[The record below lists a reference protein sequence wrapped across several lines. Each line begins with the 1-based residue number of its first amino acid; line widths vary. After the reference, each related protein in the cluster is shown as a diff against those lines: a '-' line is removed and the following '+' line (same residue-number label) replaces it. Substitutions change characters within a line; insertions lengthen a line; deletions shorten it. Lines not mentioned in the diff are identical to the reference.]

1 MKKKELKFNLH
12 NKFGIWSSKFKFYY
26 FSRLTLTKLS
36 FSPSFISVCK
46 MTLTLLKLHYIY
58 CAFNSKIYFK
68 MIIFIRQEKE
78 RLK

>member
-46 MTLTLLKLHYIY
+46 MTLTLLK
-58 CAFNSKIYFK
+58 
-68 MIIFIRQEKE
+68 
-78 RLK
+78 